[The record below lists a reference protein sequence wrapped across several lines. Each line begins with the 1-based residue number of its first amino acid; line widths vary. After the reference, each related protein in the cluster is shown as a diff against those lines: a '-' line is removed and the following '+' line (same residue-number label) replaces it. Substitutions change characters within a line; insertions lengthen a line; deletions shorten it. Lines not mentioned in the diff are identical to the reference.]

1 MVLPLILNG
10 DRVLFAELPHCRKK
24 LGSITLDKILKYCF
38 QEMAGM
44 VSCCILE
51 DTSDIINAVYCDSD
65 VVMLKVYRDHLL
77 FSKPVG

>member
-1 MVLPLILNG
+1 M
-10 DRVLFAELPHCRKK
+10 
-24 LGSITLDKILKYCF
+24 
-38 QEMAGM
+38 M
-44 VSCCILE
+44 SCCILE